1 MNPRF
6 SRKEILVST
15 LAVEGVLAFLA
26 VILAGLC
33 GLLGLR
39 HQPVA
44 EWQWPWTALHW
55 SWAAVGWGC
64 LGAVPPLVI
73 ILLIDRYPIGPF
85 KHVADISDRF
95 LRPLLRPCRWP
106 DYFLLATLAG
116 FCEELFFRGWMQ
128 PCLAQWLP
136 LWAGVLLSGFV
147 FALCHLITPAYF
159 IIAWIISLYL
169 AALLIWTDNLL
180 VPMLTHGVYDLIA
193 IFAVM
198 NTKTSTPDE
207 PDRISARSDEII
219 ETLPT
224 PLSAESD
231 SSPQAPS
238 PSSTDR
244 EPGNDA

>member
-1 MNPRF
+1 MSQTI
-6 SRKEILVST
+6 SRREILLNT
-15 LAVEGVLAFLA
+15 LFVEGGLALLA
-26 VILAGLC
+26 IILAWIFGPDL
-33 GLLGLR
+33 
-39 HQPVA
+39 
-44 EWQWPWTALHW
+44 
-55 SWAAVGWGC
+55 WANITLNWEAVLWGC

-95 LRPLLRPCRWP
+95 LPTLLRSCRWP
-106 DYFLLATLAG
+106 DFFLLATLAG

-136 LWAGVLLSGFV
+136 LWASVLIGGFI
-147 FALCHLITPAYF
+147 FGLCHLITPAYF

-198 NTKTSTPDE
+198 WSVNEPSTVSDE
-207 PDRISARSDEII
+207 PSPVFNEPPPVRGRSDEEI
-219 ETLPT
+219 ETLPM
-224 PLSAESD
+224 PLSEVND
-231 SSPQAPS
+231 SPQPEPS
-238 PSSTDR
+238 PSSADKA
-244 EPGNDA
+244 PDNDG